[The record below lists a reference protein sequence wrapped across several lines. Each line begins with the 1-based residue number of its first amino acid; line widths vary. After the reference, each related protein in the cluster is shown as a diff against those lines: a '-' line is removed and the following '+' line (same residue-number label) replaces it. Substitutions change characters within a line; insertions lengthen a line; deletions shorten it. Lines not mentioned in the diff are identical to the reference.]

1 MADATPEKP
10 HLLLLPGMMCDH
22 RLWDLM
28 VPKLRRHAEPVF
40 GDLSKGATIPEMA
53 AQVLADAPAS
63 FHLCGFSMGG
73 FVAREIALTQPER
86 VRSLVLIN
94 TSARGTTASDISRR
108 QDMIRMLA
116 DRPYNGVTRSNLT
129 RSVHETRA
137 ADTALLDRIQE
148 MALGLGKDV
157 FLRQLALVRDDGH
170 LELADIACPA
180 LVLFARHDR
189 LRSLDESRAL
199 ADGIPG
205 AQFRIIEDG
214 GHMTPLEHPDIL
226 GDILT
231 EWIDECQASASRP

>member
-1 MADATPEKP
+1 MAEDTPEKP

-22 RLWDLM
+22 RLWDL
-28 VPKLRRHAEPVF
+28 VLPKLREQTEPVF
-40 GDLSKGATIPEMA
+40 GDLSNGATIPEMA
-53 AQVLADAPAS
+53 AGVLAKAPPS

-73 FVAREIALTQPER
+73 FVAREIALTHPDR

-94 TSARGTTASDISRR
+94 TSARGTTPSDINRR

-116 DRPYNGVTRSNLT
+116 DRPYNGITRSNLT
-129 RSVHETRA
+129 RSVHEDRA
-137 ADTALLDRIQE
+137 DDTALLDRIQE
-148 MALGLGKDV
+148 MAKDLGKEV

-170 LELADIACPA
+170 LELADIACRT

-205 AQFRIIEDG
+205 ARFRIIEDG

-226 GDILT
+226 GDILA
-231 EWIDECQASASRP
+231 EWIDECQASA